1 MEIVLKSGPEVII
14 LLGKR
19 ELMYVFSAIF
29 MCNKQYFFLI
39 KKKKKKTTLIDTVKD
54 PKRPT
59 ARNLHFFWGNFLD
72 QLGWN

>member
-39 KKKKKKTTLIDTVKD
+39 KKKKKKL
-54 PKRPT
+54 
-59 ARNLHFFWGNFLD
+59 L
-72 QLGWN
+72 